1 MTMKHFEFRQ
11 YKLDHLN
18 CADCANKMEQKIQK
32 LTYVSEVHL
41 NYMTQRLKVGIKQS
55 VDAGKMQSEIE
66 KIVTDI
72 EHEVQ
77 VTEIPESENLFE
89 KLGNHPDNNDGEQH
103 YDESQSL
110 KIIIISGVFFV
121 IPWLINFQ
129 APVSIGVYLAAY
141 LVAGGPVLKRAFT
154 NLLKGRIFDENFLMS
169 IATLG
174 AFAIGEHP
182 EGVAVMLFYQV
193 GEYFQGKAVNR
204 SRKSVAS
211 LMNIRPE
218 YASLI
223 TVQGEERVDPSVVE
237 PGQHILVR
245 PGEKIPLD
253 GHVLSGIGMVDTS
266 ALTGESLPR
275 DVKPGSEVLSGSI
288 NQTGVL
294 TIHVDKKYGDSAVSK
309 ILELVQN
316 ASAKKAKTEKFITR
330 FARYYTPVVVGIAA
344 GITLIPPLLIP
355 EARFSEWFYRALIFL
370 VISCPCALVIS
381 IPLGFFG
388 GIGGASRAGILVKGG
403 NYLEALKDV
412 DTIIFDKTG
421 TLTQGIFRVEE
432 IYAAESFS
440 KEEILMKMA
449 TAEYYSNH
457 PIAESIRSAYGDTID
472 ESIIDEYQELPGRG
486 IISSIS
492 GHQIMIGKKEFLEE
506 YSIETAECF
515 EPGTVVH
522 ISIDKKYAG
531 YVVIR
536 DQVKAEA
543 AKAISEL
550 KESGINRVIM
560 LTGDQKSIAD
570 QIAEKLGID
579 EVYANLLP
587 HDKVR
592 VTEEIMEKNSGKG
605 KIMVVG
611 DGVNDAPVLARAD
624 IGVSMGGLGSDA
636 AIEASDVVIMTDQ
649 LSSIIKAFSIAK
661 KTHGVVWQNIV
672 AALGVKALVMI
683 LGAFGM
689 ASIWEAVFADVGV
702 ALLAILNAMRV
713 IES

>member
-1 MTMKHFEFRQ
+1 MKHFEFRQ